1 MSELKTVRLYGKLGA
16 KFGRVHQLAISSPR
30 EAIKALCVLY
40 LGFER
45 YLADAHL
52 RGVEF
57 AVFKGKHNIGE
68 DEFHLDTTQDIR
80 IAPIIKGS
88 KNGGLFQTILGVAM
102 IGAAMMLGPVGWAA
116 FGAGGFMGGAL
127 ALGGASMTLGGIV
140 QMLSPQPPGAT
151 VRQDADN
158 KPSYAFGGA
167 VNTTARGNPVPLLYT
182 LDRKEI
188 GGAIISAGIYTE
200 DQR

>member
-16 KFGRVHQLAISSPR
+16 KYGRVHQLAISSPR

-40 LGFER
+40 SGFER

-52 RGVEF
+52 RGVAF
-57 AVFKGKHNIGE
+57 AVFKGKRNIGE

-88 KNGGLFQTILGVAM
+88 KSGGLFQTVLGVAM
-102 IGAAMMLGPVGWAA
+102 IGAAMMLEPAGWAA
-116 FGAGGFMGGAL
+116 FGAAGFMGGAL
-127 ALGGASMTLGGIV
+127 AMGAASMALGGIA
-140 QMLSPQPPGAT
+140 QMLSPQPPGAS

-167 VNTTARGNPVPLLYT
+167 VNTTAQGNPVPLLYT